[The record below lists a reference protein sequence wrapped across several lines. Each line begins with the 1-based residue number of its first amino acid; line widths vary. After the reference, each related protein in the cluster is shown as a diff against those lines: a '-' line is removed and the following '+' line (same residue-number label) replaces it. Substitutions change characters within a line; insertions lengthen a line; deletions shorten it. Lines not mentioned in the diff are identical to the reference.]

1 MLLRHIRYFLA
12 VAEHRNFTRAAE
24 ALHVSQPTLSQ
35 QIRQLE
41 DTLRVQL
48 LDRSGRTIQLTDA
61 GAAYVQYARRAL
73 QDLEAGTRAIHDVQE
88 LSRGSLRLAM
98 TPTFTAYL
106 IGPLLEKFNRRYPNI
121 TLKILEM
128 PQDRMETLLNEDA
141 LDVGIAFDDTSS
153 PDIETQALF
162 VETLAMVVGK
172 SHPHANKRTALT
184 LREFEGE
191 ALVLLNEEFATRHY
205 IDRYCRQH
213 GVAPRITMEVNSIN
227 AVIELVRR
235 STLATLLPAAIA
247 REHSELRLVDLVP
260 ALPQRSAALLLRKG
274 AYRSAATRAFIELAI
289 EESEVERG
297 GRRVKPASRTQ
308 RTVVIEAGRERVGR
322 PSTRRS

>member
-24 ALHVSQPTLSQ
+24 VLHVSQPTLSQ

-61 GAAYVQYARRAL
+61 GAAYVRYAHRAL
-73 QDLEAGTRAIHDVQE
+73 QDLEAGKRAIHDVQE

-106 IGPLLEKFNRRYPNI
+106 IGPLLEKYNRRYPDI

-128 PQDRMETLLNEDA
+128 PQDRMEALLNEDA
-141 LDVGIAFDDTSS
+141 LDVGIAFNDTHA
-153 PDIETQALF
+153 PDIETNVLF
-162 VETLAMVVGK
+162 VEALAMMVGK
-172 SHPHANKRTALT
+172 SHPYAEKRAALT
-184 LREFEGE
+184 PREFERE

-213 GVAPRITMEVNSIN
+213 GVAPRIAMEVNSIS
-227 AVIELVRR
+227 AVIEIVQR

-247 REHSELRLVDLVP
+247 REHSELCLVGLEP
-260 ALPQRSAALLLRKG
+260 ALPQRTAALLLRQG
-274 AYRSAATRAFIELAI
+274 AYRGAAARAFITLAL
-289 EESEVERG
+289 EESAAEPG
-297 GRRVKPASRTQ
+297 GRWAKAAS
-308 RTVVIEAGRERVGR
+308 
-322 PSTRRS
+322 

>member
-48 LDRSGRTIQLTDA
+48 LDRSGRAIQLTDA
-61 GAAYVQYARRAL
+61 GAAYVRYAQRAL
-73 QDLEAGTRAIHDVQE
+73 QDLEAGRRAIHDVQE

-106 IGPLLEKFNRRYPNI
+106 IGPLLEKYNRRHPNI
-121 TLKILEM
+121 TLNILEM
-128 PQDRMETLLNEDA
+128 PQDRMEALLNEDA
-141 LDVGIAFDDTSS
+141 LDIGIAFSDTQS
-153 PDIETQALF
+153 PDIETQVLF
-162 VETLAMVVGK
+162 VEVLAVVVGK
-172 SHPHANKRTALT
+172 SHPYAKKRAPLT
-184 LREFEGE
+184 LREFESE

-213 GVAPRITMEVNSIN
+213 GVAPRIAMEVNSIS
-227 AVIELVRR
+227 AVIEIVRR

-247 REHSELRLVDLVP
+247 REHGELRLVDVEP
-260 ALPQRSAALLLRKG
+260 ALPQRTAALLLRKD
-274 AYRSAATRAFIELAI
+274 AYRSAAARAFIALALD
-289 EESEVERG
+289 ESAAEPD
-297 GRRVKPASRTQ
+297 GRRAKLAS
-308 RTVVIEAGRERVGR
+308 
-322 PSTRRS
+322 

>member
-61 GAAYVQYARRAL
+61 GAAYERYAQRAL
-73 QDLEAGTRAIHDVQE
+73 QDLEAGKRAIHDVQD

-106 IGPLLEKFNRRYPNI
+106 IGPLLEKYNRRYPDI
-121 TLKILEM
+121 TLNLLEM
-128 PQDRMETLLNEDA
+128 PQDRMEAMLNEDV
-141 LDVGIAFDDTSS
+141 LDVGIGFDDTQS
-153 PDIETQALF
+153 PDIEAQVLF
-162 VETLAMVVGK
+162 VEALAMVVGK
-172 SHPHANKRTALT
+172 SHPHVKKRAALT
-184 LREFEGE
+184 LREFGSE

-213 GVAPRITMEVNSIN
+213 GVAPRIIMEVNSIG
-227 AVIELVRR
+227 AIIEIVRR
-235 STLATLLPAAIA
+235 SALATLLPAAIA
-247 REHSELRLVDLVP
+247 REYDELHLVDLEP
-260 ALPQRSAALLLRKG
+260 ALPKRTAALLLRKD
-274 AYRSAATRAFIELAI
+274 AYRSAAAQAFIALAL
-289 EESEVERG
+289 EERAAAPG
-297 GRRVKPASRTQ
+297 GRPVKA
-308 RTVVIEAGRERVGR
+308 
-322 PSTRRS
+322 RSSMRKQK